1 MLEFTQMN
9 RRILIVDD
17 NPSIHEDFNKI
28 LPTEG
33 KANQELDVLLNEILG
48 NEDEDS
54 AEIHPDD
61 LCYTLD
67 HAYQGEEAYEKV
79 KEAEQKNEPYALLF
93 VDVRMP
99 PGWDGIE
106 TIRRIWQ
113 DYPHNEIVICSAYS
127 DYAWEDILKKL
138 GTTDQLQFLRKPF
151 DIVSIKQMALAL
163 SKKWNLS
170 KQSRQ
175 YTDDLEKE
183 VETRTKKLIDKIA
196 ELEAAMEEIKQLRG
210 ILPMCAWCKKVRN
223 DDNFWQ
229 QVDDYLCNHTKA
241 EISHGIC
248 PDCYDNMMDQYD
260 SDEELVLSGESK
272 AEEKETDKPEEKDVE
287 KETEKDVEKKDDSAG
302 SP

>member
-1 MLEFTQMN
+1 MLDFTQMN

-17 NPSIHEDFNKI
+17 NPSIHDDFIKI

-33 KANQELDVLLNEILG
+33 KDNEELDVLLSEILG
-48 NEDEDS
+48 DEENEDS
-54 AEIHPDD
+54 AEIHPDE

-67 HAYQGEEAYEKV
+67 HAYQGEEAFEKV
-79 KEAEQKNEPYALLF
+79 KIAESKNEPYALLF

-106 TIRRIWQ
+106 TIRRIWEE
-113 DYPHNEIVICSAYS
+113 YPHNEIVICSAYS

-163 SKKWNLS
+163 TKKWNLA

-183 VETRTKKLIDKIA
+183 VETRTKDLKTKIK

-229 QVDDYLCNHTKA
+229 QVDDYLCNHTQA

-260 SDEELVLSGESK
+260 DVEGDEDFVLSGETPK
-272 AEEKETDKPEEKDVE
+272 PPEEKVEQAPKPEEVDQS
-287 KETEKDVEKKDDSAG
+287 TEN
-302 SP
+302 